1 MNLKM
6 PSLISNNLRILR
18 FMGATRVKSSGW
30 SHYGDS
36 AWILPPFSPRHHYPA
51 VQVWGASEPTH
62 RAASRQRD
70 EVEAAW
76 SIVNA
81 IRQGWQERVLG
92 AGEFY
97 PAGTWGR
104 LALPSF

>member
-1 MNLKM
+1 
-6 PSLISNNLRILR
+6 
-18 FMGATRVKSSGW
+18 
-30 SHYGDS
+30 
-36 AWILPPFSPRHHYPA
+36 
-51 VQVWGASEPTH
+51 
-62 RAASRQRD
+62 
-70 EVEAAW
+70 VEAAW